1 MRSLIA
7 CILPAL
13 VLFAPAASAQ
23 KPATSATQFYMDY
36 RTAWGKATSIEALLP
51 YLSKDGRADIEAT
64 PKDKRQ
70 MMFDMMKMMG
80 GGRQRGP
87 MGKMAQMFGLGGG
100 APQPTPEQMARL
112 QKHMGGSLN
121 LPEKLPPGLFE
132 APREARLPGLGG
144 SPANFSPWQ
153 KKK

>member
-1 MRSLIA
+1 MRTLIA

-13 VLFAPAASAQ
+13 MLFTPVASAQ

-36 RTAWGKATSIEALLP
+36 RAAWSKATSIDALLP

-80 GGRQRGP
+80 NMTNVKVVKETKQGDGYLLDLTATSPDKKP
-87 MGKMAQMFGLGGG
+87 MAGTAEIVMEGG
-100 APQPTPEQMARL
+100 AM
-112 QKHMGGSLN
+112 
-121 LPEKLPPGLFE
+121 KL
-132 APREARLPGLGG
+132 
-144 SPANFSPWQ
+144 
-153 KKK
+153 KKETWKS